1 MCTFRVYSCTLL
13 IKDCLLATRKPGMSS
28 FLLVCIGSD
37 VLKPLFSLDS
47 VVSSIATPVNPA
59 QIRIRAGEKEGV
71 WIDGER
77 TVKVIAVQ
85 ESATLEEST
94 RQIRSFLN
102 DEVMPAL
109 VTLNDKGTPTGIIS
123 SHQLF
128 SAFLTLVQNQS
139 VLLGTLMDTMSEA
152 VTIVDSR
159 NVVQHW
165 NRAAQTIYEI
175 DRSRVIGTSL
185 DEHFASESIRLLDA
199 LRQGTSVQRVYH
211 IPRPD
216 SHVLINAAPIR
227 LEGRIIGAISIEQ
240 DITELVRL
248 NEELAHTTA
257 HLHNLQQEMSRFQAA
272 DDPFYAIK
280 GHSASIQSAISS
292 AKKVA
297 QTDATVLIYG
307 ESGVGK
313 ELFAKAIH
321 QASRR
326 REKPFIAINCGAIPA
341 ALFESELFGY
351 QGGAFTGAE
360 KKGKPGKLEL
370 AHGGTLF
377 LDEIGEL
384 PLELQVKLLRALQ
397 ERQFYRVGG
406 TEPISVNTR
415 IVAATNRQLEQM
427 VFDGRFREDLYY
439 RLNVFSLEVPPLRER
454 SEDLP
459 ELVQIFIHEYSVAH
473 EQSVPRITSEVMQ
486 ALFDYSWPGN
496 IRQLRNVIERL
507 SILQENGVILPEH
520 LPSVI
525 RSHSNESLPPA
536 TVSRGTA
543 FSPAI
548 ASRPLPHSLYAPEP
562 ASTERERIVAALE
575 RTYGNKKAAAEL
587 LGMSRGTLYNKMRKY
602 NINEGSFGWG

>member
-1 MCTFRVYSCTLL
+1 M
-13 IKDCLLATRKPGMSS
+13 
-28 FLLVCIGSD
+28 
-37 VLKPLFSLDS
+37 KPLFSLDS
-47 VVSSIATPVNPA
+47 TLSSFAIPIPPDMVKIRVGETIGEWVDKEQKGGVIIVSPT
-59 QIRIRAGEKEGV
+59 
-71 WIDGER
+71 
-77 TVKVIAVQ
+77 T
-85 ESATLEEST
+85 TLEQSISHILAVPSVSDLPT
-94 RQIRSFLN
+94 LVIV
-102 DEVMPAL
+102 DEQ
-109 VTLNDKGTPTGIIS
+109 GTPTGMVEPY
-123 SHQLF
+123 QLMT
-128 SAFLTLVQNQS
+128 AFVVLTQNQS
-139 VLLGTLMDTMSEA
+139 ALLGTLMDTMSEA

-159 NVVQHW
+159 NIVQHW
-165 NRAAQTIYEI
+165 NQAAETIYEI
-175 DRSRVIGTSL
+175 DREQVVGTSL

-227 LEGRIIGAISIEQ
+227 REGEIIGAISIEQ

-280 GHSASIQSAISS
+280 GHSASIQSAIGS

-326 REKPFIAINCGAIPA
+326 HEKPFIAINCGAIPA

-406 TEPISVNTR
+406 TEPITVNTR

-427 VFDGRFREDLYY
+427 VADGRFREDLYY
-439 RLNVFSLEVPPLRER
+439 RLNVFSLEIPPLRER
-454 SEDLP
+454 REDLP

-473 EQSVPRITSEVMQ
+473 DHSVPRISPEVMQ
-486 ALFDYSWPGN
+486 ALFEYNWPGN

-525 RSHSNESLPPA
+525 RSQAEPTH
-536 TVSRGTA
+536 VSVHTPIGGT
-543 FSPAI
+543 
-548 ASRPLPHSLYAPEP
+548 YAPPTPTQPSILRPSIGYTAPPVNEK
-562 ASTERERIVAALE
+562 ERIVAALE

-587 LGMSRGTLYNKMRKY
+587 LGVSRGTLYNKMKKF
-602 NINEGSFGWG
+602 NINEESFKWD

>member
-1 MCTFRVYSCTLL
+1 M
-13 IKDCLLATRKPGMSS
+13 
-28 FLLVCIGSD
+28 
-37 VLKPLFSLDS
+37 KPLFSLDS

-59 QIRIRAGEKEGV
+59 AVRIRAGEKEGV
-71 WIDGER
+71 WVDGER
-77 TVKVIAVQ
+77 TVKVIAVS
-85 ESATLEEST
+85 ETATLEEST
-94 RQIRSFLN
+94 RQIRSSLN
-102 DEVMPAL
+102 DATMPAL
-109 VTLNDKGTPTGIIS
+109 VTLNESGVPTGIID
-123 SHQLF
+123 SHELF
-128 SAFLTLVQNQS
+128 ASFLTLVQNQS

-165 NRAAQTIYEI
+165 NRAATTIYKI
-175 DRSRVIGTSL
+175 DRAEVIGTSL

-199 LRQGTSVQRVYH
+199 LQQGTSVQRVYH

-227 LEGRIIGAISIEQ
+227 LEGQIIGAISIEQ

-326 REKPFIAINCGAIPA
+326 RDKPFIAINCGAIPA

-454 SEDLP
+454 REDLP
-459 ELVQIFIHEYSVAH
+459 ELVQIFIHEYSVVH
-473 EQSVPRITSEVMQ
+473 EQSVPRIASEVMQ

-507 SILQENGVILPEH
+507 SILQEQGVILPEH

-525 RSHSNESLPPA
+525 RTHTSDPLPSQATPLGTTFNSVIPA
-536 TVSRGTA
+536 
-543 FSPAI
+543 
-548 ASRPLPHSLYAPEP
+548 RPLPHALYAPES
-562 ASTERERIVAALE
+562 ASSEWERIVAALE

-587 LGMSRGTLYNKMRKY
+587 LGISRGTLYNKMKKH
-602 NINEGSFGWG
+602 NIHEGSFGWG

>member
-1 MCTFRVYSCTLL
+1 M
-13 IKDCLLATRKPGMSS
+13 
-28 FLLVCIGSD
+28 
-37 VLKPLFSLDS
+37 KPLFSLDS
-47 VVSSIATPVNPA
+47 IVSSIATPVNPA
-59 QIRIRAGEKEGV
+59 KIRIRAGEKEGV

-77 TVKVIAVQ
+77 KARVIAVP
-85 ESATLEEST
+85 ETATLEEST

-102 DEVMPAL
+102 DEAMPAL
-109 VTLNDKGTPTGIIS
+109 VTMNEDGVPTGIIS
-123 SHQLF
+123 SHDLF
-128 SAFLTLVQNQS
+128 ASFLTLVQNQS

-175 DRSRVIGTSL
+175 DRTQVIGTSL

-227 LEGRIIGAISIEQ
+227 LDGRIIGAISIEQ

-427 VFDGRFREDLYY
+427 VFEGRFREDLYY

-454 SEDLP
+454 REDLP

-473 EQSVPRITSEVMQ
+473 EQSVPRIAPEVMQ
-486 ALFDYSWPGN
+486 ALFDYTWPGN

-507 SILQENGVILPEH
+507 SILQENGVIMPEH

-525 RSHSNESLPPA
+525 RSHSNEPRLSAP
-536 TVSRGTA
+536 VSTNTA
-543 FSPAI
+543 FSPAFA
-548 ASRPLPHSLYAPEP
+548 ASPLPHTLYAPEP
-562 ASTERERIVAALE
+562 ASSERERIVAALE

-602 NINEGSFGWG
+602 NINEGAFGWA

>member
-1 MCTFRVYSCTLL
+1 M
-13 IKDCLLATRKPGMSS
+13 
-28 FLLVCIGSD
+28 
-37 VLKPLFSLDS
+37 KPLFWLDS
-47 VVSSIATPVNPA
+47 TLSSFAIPLPLDTFK
-59 QIRIRAGEKEGV
+59 IRAGETVGEWVDKERKG
-71 WIDGER
+71 R
-77 TVKVIAVQ
+77 VIIV
-85 ESATLEEST
+85 SPITTLEQSISHILAGPSVSDLPT
-94 RQIRSFLN
+94 LVIV
-102 DEVMPAL
+102 DEE
-109 VTLNDKGTPTGIIS
+109 GTPTGMVEPY
-123 SHQLF
+123 QLMT
-128 SAFLTLVQNQS
+128 AFVVLTQNQS
-139 VLLGTLMDTMSEA
+139 ALLSTLMDTMSEA

-165 NRAAQTIYEI
+165 NRAAETIYEI
-175 DRSRVIGTSL
+175 DQAQVVGTSL

-227 LEGRIIGAISIEQ
+227 REGEIIGAISIEQ

-280 GHSASIQSAISS
+280 GHSASIQSAIGS

-326 REKPFIAINCGAIPA
+326 HEKPFIAINCGAIPA

-406 TEPISVNTR
+406 TEPITVNTR

-427 VFDGRFREDLYY
+427 VADGRFREDLYY
-439 RLNVFSLEVPPLRER
+439 RLNVFSLEIPPLRER
-454 SEDLP
+454 REDLP

-473 EQSVPRITSEVMQ
+473 DHSVPRISPEVMQ
-486 ALFDYSWPGN
+486 ALFEYHWPGN

-525 RSHSNESLPPA
+525 RSHAEPIHVSVLTPIGGTYAQPTPTPTSIIRPSIAPPSQPVNEK
-536 TVSRGTA
+536 
-543 FSPAI
+543 
-548 ASRPLPHSLYAPEP
+548 
-562 ASTERERIVAALE
+562 ERILAALE

-587 LGMSRGTLYNKMRKY
+587 LGVSRGTLYNKMKKF
-602 NINEGSFGWG
+602 NINEESFKWD

>member
-1 MCTFRVYSCTLL
+1 M
-13 IKDCLLATRKPGMSS
+13 
-28 FLLVCIGSD
+28 
-37 VLKPLFSLDS
+37 KPLFSLGGE
-47 VVSSIATPVNPA
+47 VSSLAAPVNPDA
-59 QIRIRAGEKEGV
+59 ITIRAGETEGV
-71 WIDGER
+71 WQNGAQSVR
-77 TVKVIAVQ
+77 AIAVNQ
-85 ESATLEEST
+85 RTTLDEISK
-94 RQIRSFLN
+94 QLALAAN
-102 DEVMPAL
+102 DAEIPAL
-109 VTLNDKGTPTGIIS
+109 VTVDDDGTPTGIITPG
-123 SHQLF
+123 QLLA
-128 SAFLTLVQNQS
+128 AFLALTQNQS

-159 NVVQHW
+159 NVVQYW
-165 NRAAQTIYEI
+165 NRAAEKIYEI
-175 DRSRVIGTSL
+175 DRAGVLGTAL

-199 LRQGTSVQRVYH
+199 LRQGTSVHRVYH

-216 SHVLINAAPIR
+216 SHVLINAAPIL
-227 LEGRIIGAISIEQ
+227 LEGDIIGAISIEQ

-257 HLHNLQQEMSRFQAA
+257 HLHTLQQEMSRFQAA

-292 AKKVA
+292 AQKVA

-397 ERQFYRVGG
+397 EKQFYRVGG
-406 TEPISVNTR
+406 TEPITVNTR

-427 VFDGRFREDLYY
+427 VADGRFREDLYY
-439 RLNVFSLEVPPLRER
+439 RLNVFSLEIPPLRER
-454 SEDLP
+454 REDLP
-459 ELVQIFIHEYSVAH
+459 ELVQIFIQEYSVIH
-473 EQSVPRITSEVMQ
+473 EQPVPRIAPEVMQ

-507 SILQENGVILPEH
+507 SILQENGAIQPEH
-520 LPSVI
+520 LPSAI
-525 RSHSNESLPPA
+525 RSQHAAESGRGFPSAAFPLQAAPPSA
-536 TVSRGTA
+536 SHASGPQA
-543 FSPAI
+543 GAPFFPAPAPA
-548 ASRPLPHSLYAPEP
+548 AS
-562 ASTERERIVAALE
+562 ERERIAAALA

-587 LGMSRGTLYNKMRKY
+587 LGISRGTLYNKMKKY
-602 NINEGSFGWG
+602 DLREESFKWG

>member
-1 MCTFRVYSCTLL
+1 
-13 IKDCLLATRKPGMSS
+13 MSS

-47 VVSSIATPVNPA
+47 VVSSIAIPVNPA

-94 RQIRSFLN
+94 KQIRSFLN
-102 DEVMPAL
+102 DEAMPAL
-109 VTLNDKGTPTGIIS
+109 VTLNDEGIPTGIIS

-128 SAFLTLVQNQS
+128 AAFLTLVQNQS

-165 NRAAQTIYEI
+165 NRAAQTIYKI
-175 DRSRVIGTSL
+175 DRSKVIGTSL

-459 ELVQIFIHEYSVAH
+459 ELVQIFIHEYSVTH
-473 EQSVPRITSEVMQ
+473 EQSVPRIASEVMQ

-536 TVSRGTA
+536 TVSKGTA

>member
-1 MCTFRVYSCTLL
+1 M
-13 IKDCLLATRKPGMSS
+13 
-28 FLLVCIGSD
+28 
-37 VLKPLFSLDS
+37 KPLFSLDS
-47 VVSSIATPVNPA
+47 TLSSFAIPIPPDIVKIRTGEIVGEWVDKERKGRVVVVAST
-59 QIRIRAGEKEGV
+59 
-71 WIDGER
+71 
-77 TVKVIAVQ
+77 T
-85 ESATLEEST
+85 TLEQS
-94 RQIRSFLN
+94 ISHIVAGSAVSDLPAIVIV
-102 DEVMPAL
+102 DEH
-109 VTLNDKGTPTGIIS
+109 GTPTGMVEPY
-123 SHQLF
+123 QLMT
-128 SAFLTLVQNQS
+128 AFVVLTQNQS
-139 VLLGTLMDTMSEA
+139 ALLRTLMDTMSEA

-165 NRAAQTIYEI
+165 NRAAETIYEI
-175 DRSRVIGTSL
+175 DRARVVGTSL

-227 LEGRIIGAISIEQ
+227 REGEIIGAISIEQ

-280 GHSASIQSAISS
+280 GHSASIQSAIGS

-313 ELFAKAIH
+313 ELFAQAIH

-326 REKPFIAINCGAIPA
+326 HEKPFIAINCGAIPA

-406 TEPISVNTR
+406 TEPITVNTR

-427 VFDGRFREDLYY
+427 VADGRFREDLYY
-439 RLNVFSLEVPPLRER
+439 RLNVFSLEIPPLRER
-454 SEDLP
+454 REDLP

-473 EQSVPRITSEVMQ
+473 DQSVPRISPEVMQ
-486 ALFDYSWPGN
+486 ALFEYTWPGN

-525 RSHSNESLPPA
+525 RSHTEPTHVSLHTPMGGTYAPPTTTPPPIIRPSIA
-536 TVSRGTA
+536 YPS
-543 FSPAI
+543 SPAN
-548 ASRPLPHSLYAPEP
+548 EK
-562 ASTERERIVAALE
+562 ERILTALE

-587 LGMSRGTLYNKMRKY
+587 LGVSRGTLYNKMKKF
-602 NINEGSFGWG
+602 NINEESFKWD

>member
-1 MCTFRVYSCTLL
+1 M
-13 IKDCLLATRKPGMSS
+13 
-28 FLLVCIGSD
+28 
-37 VLKPLFSLDS
+37 KPLFSLDS
-47 VVSSIATPVNPA
+47 MLSSFAIPIPPDIVKIRTGETVGEWVDKERKGRVVVAAST
-59 QIRIRAGEKEGV
+59 
-71 WIDGER
+71 
-77 TVKVIAVQ
+77 T
-85 ESATLEEST
+85 TLEQSICHILAGLGVSDLPT
-94 RQIRSFLN
+94 LVIV
-102 DEVMPAL
+102 DEQ
-109 VTLNDKGTPTGIIS
+109 GTPTGMVEPY
-123 SHQLF
+123 QLMT
-128 SAFLTLVQNQS
+128 AFVVLTQNQS
-139 VLLGTLMDTMSEA
+139 ALLRTLMDTMSEA

-165 NRAAQTIYEI
+165 NRAAETIYEI
-175 DRSRVIGTSL
+175 DHARVVGTSL

-227 LEGRIIGAISIEQ
+227 REGEIIGAISIEQ

-280 GHSASIQSAISS
+280 GHSASIQSAIGS

-313 ELFAKAIH
+313 ELFAQAIH

-326 REKPFIAINCGAIPA
+326 HEKPFIAINCGAIPA

-406 TEPISVNTR
+406 TEPITVNTR

-427 VFDGRFREDLYY
+427 VADGRFREDLYY
-439 RLNVFSLEVPPLRER
+439 RLNVFSLEIPPLRER
-454 SEDLP
+454 REDLP

-473 EQSVPRITSEVMQ
+473 DQSVPRISPEVMQ
-486 ALFDYSWPGN
+486 ALFEYTWPGN

-525 RSHSNESLPPA
+525 RSHTEPTHVSLHTPMGGTYAPPTTTPPSIIRPSIA
-536 TVSRGTA
+536 YPS
-543 FSPAI
+543 SPAN
-548 ASRPLPHSLYAPEP
+548 EK
-562 ASTERERIVAALE
+562 ERIVAALE

-587 LGMSRGTLYNKMRKY
+587 LGVSRGTLYNKMKKF
-602 NINEGSFGWG
+602 NINEESFKWD

>member
-1 MCTFRVYSCTLL
+1 M
-13 IKDCLLATRKPGMSS
+13 
-28 FLLVCIGSD
+28 
-37 VLKPLFSLDS
+37 KPLFSLDS
-47 VVSSIATPVNPA
+47 VVSDLAAPVDPA
-59 QIRIRAGEKEGV
+59 DVKIRAGEKEGV
-71 WIDGER
+71 WQEGER
-77 TVKVIAVQ
+77 AVKVLVV
-85 ESATLEEST
+85 SRTATLAQCLE
-94 RQIRSFLN
+94 QIRQSLASAQL
-102 DEVMPAL
+102 PAL
-109 VTLNDKGTPTGIIS
+109 AVVDEAGRATGIVLP
-123 SHQLF
+123 HQLLE
-128 SAFLTLVQNQS
+128 AFTNLAQNQS
-139 VLLGTLMDTMSEA
+139 VLLSTLMDTMSEA
-152 VTIVDSR
+152 ITIVDS
-159 NVVQHW
+159 NNIVQYW
-165 NRAAQTIYEI
+165 NRAAETIYEI
-175 DRSRVIGTSL
+175 DRAQVLGTSL
-185 DEHFASESIRLLDA
+185 AEHFASESIRLLDA

-227 LEGRIIGAISIEQ
+227 QGEKIIGAISIEQ

-280 GHSASIQSAISS
+280 GHSASIQAAISS

-313 ELFAKAIH
+313 ELFAQAIH

-326 REKPFIAINCGAIPA
+326 REKPFVAINCGAIPA

-351 QGGAFTGAE
+351 QGGAFTGA
-360 KKGKPGKLEL
+360 KKTGKPGKLEL

-406 TEPISVNTR
+406 TEPITVNTR
-415 IVAATNRQLEQM
+415 VIAATNRQLEQM
-427 VFDGRFREDLYY
+427 VADGRFREDLYY
-439 RLNVFSLEVPPLRER
+439 RLNVFSLEIPPLRAR
-454 SEDLP
+454 REDLP

-473 EQSVPRITSEVMQ
+473 EQAVPRIPSEVMQ

-507 SILQENGVILPEH
+507 TILQENGVISPEH
-520 LPSVI
+520 LPSAI
-525 RSHSNESLPPA
+525 RFQPEPLAP
-536 TVSRGTA
+536 TA
-543 FSPAI
+543 FASPGGEY
-548 ASRPLPHSLYAPEP
+548 SAPAALHPGPTAPFTLHHP
-562 ASTERERIVAALE
+562 AGQTEKDRIIAALE

-587 LGMSRGTLYNKMRKY
+587 LGISRGTLYNKMKKY
-602 NINEGSFGWG
+602 GLDGESFRWN

>member
-1 MCTFRVYSCTLL
+1 M
-13 IKDCLLATRKPGMSS
+13 
-28 FLLVCIGSD
+28 
-37 VLKPLFSLDS
+37 KPLFSLDS
-47 VVSSIATPVNPA
+47 IVSSIATPVNPA
-59 QIRIRAGEKEGV
+59 KIRIRTGEKEGV

-77 TVKVIAVQ
+77 TVRVIAVP
-85 ESATLEEST
+85 ETATLEEST

-102 DEVMPAL
+102 DDAMPAL
-109 VTLNDKGTPTGIIS
+109 VTMNEDGVPTGIIS
-123 SHQLF
+123 SHDLF
-128 SAFLTLVQNQS
+128 ASFLTLVQNQS

-175 DRSRVIGTSL
+175 DRTQVIGTSL

-227 LEGRIIGAISIEQ
+227 LDGRIIGAISIEQ

-427 VFDGRFREDLYY
+427 VFEGRFREDLYY

-454 SEDLP
+454 REDLP

-473 EQSVPRITSEVMQ
+473 EQSVPRIAPEVMQ
-486 ALFDYSWPGN
+486 ALFDYTWPGN

-507 SILQENGVILPEH
+507 SILQENGVIMPEH

-525 RSHSNESLPPA
+525 RSHSNEPRLSAP
-536 TVSRGTA
+536 VSKNTA
-543 FSPAI
+543 FSPAFA
-548 ASRPLPHSLYAPEP
+548 ASPLPHNSYAPEP
-562 ASTERERIVAALE
+562 ASSERERIVAALE

-602 NINEGSFGWG
+602 NINEGAFGWA

>member
-1 MCTFRVYSCTLL
+1 M
-13 IKDCLLATRKPGMSS
+13 
-28 FLLVCIGSD
+28 
-37 VLKPLFSLDS
+37 KPLFSLDS
-47 VVSSIATPVNPA
+47 TLSAFAIPISPDTVRV
-59 QIRIRAGEKEGV
+59 REGETEGEWADQKRKGRV
-71 WIDGER
+71 LVLSE
-77 TVKVIAVQ
+77 T
-85 ESATLEEST
+85 ATLEQS
-94 RQIRSFLN
+94 ISHILSGLN
-102 DEVMPAL
+102 TSELPIFILLNKKGEPMSMVEPQQLMKAL
-109 VTLNDKGTPTGIIS
+109 IVLS
-123 SHQLF
+123 
-128 SAFLTLVQNQS
+128 QNQS
-139 VLLGTLMDTMSEA
+139 ALLSTLMDTMSEA

-159 NVVQHW
+159 NFVQYW
-165 NRAAQTIYEI
+165 NLAAETIYEI
-175 DRSRVIGTSL
+175 DRVQVVGTPL
-185 DEHFASESIRLLDA
+185 DEHFASESLRVLDA

-227 LEGRIIGAISIEQ
+227 REGEIIGAISIEQ

-280 GHSASIQSAISS
+280 GHSASIQAAIGS

-326 REKPFIAINCGAIPA
+326 HEKPFIAINCGAIPA

-406 TEPISVNTR
+406 TEPITVNTR

-427 VFDGRFREDLYY
+427 VADGRFREDLYY
-439 RLNVFSLEVPPLRER
+439 RLNVFSLEIPPLRER
-454 SEDLP
+454 REDLP

-473 EQSVPRITSEVMQ
+473 DHSVPRIAPEVMH
-486 ALFDYSWPGN
+486 ALFEYNWPGN

-525 RSHSNESLPPA
+525 RSQTEHAHTPLGGAYAQTATTPVPLSSRPISSPIISPA
-536 TVSRGTA
+536 T
-543 FSPAI
+543 
-548 ASRPLPHSLYAPEP
+548 EK
-562 ASTERERIVAALE
+562 ERILAALE

-587 LGMSRGTLYNKMRKY
+587 LGISRGTLYNKMKKFH
-602 NINEGSFGWG
+602 INEESFQWD

>member
-1 MCTFRVYSCTLL
+1 M
-13 IKDCLLATRKPGMSS
+13 
-28 FLLVCIGSD
+28 
-37 VLKPLFSLDS
+37 KPLFSLDTAVFS
-47 VVSSIATPVNPA
+47 LAAPVKPDE
-59 QIRIRAGEKEGV
+59 ISIRAGEAEGV
-71 WIDGER
+71 WHRREQS
-77 TVKVIAVQ
+77 VKVLAVK
-85 ESATLEEST
+85 ETATLEAAT
-94 RQIRSFLN
+94 KLLRSAL
-102 DEVMPAL
+102 DGPSLPAL
-109 VTLNDKGTPTGIIS
+109 VTVDENDRPTGIVAPE
-123 SHQLF
+123 HLLDTY
-128 SAFLTLVQNQS
+128 LTLIQNQS
-139 VLLGTLMDTMSEA
+139 VLLRTLMDTMSEA
-152 VTIVDSR
+152 TTIVDSR

-165 NRAAQTIYEI
+165 NRAAESIYRI
-175 DRSRVIGTSL
+175 DRAQVIGTSL

-227 LEGRIIGAISIEQ
+227 LDGDIIGAISIEQ

-257 HLHNLQQEMSRFQAA
+257 HLHTLQQEMSRFQAP

-280 GHSASIQSAISS
+280 GHSSSIQSAIVS
-292 AKKVA
+292 AQKVA

-406 TEPISVNTR
+406 TEPITVNTR

-427 VFDGRFREDLYY
+427 VAEGRFREDLYY
-439 RLNVFSLEVPPLRER
+439 RLNVFSLEIPPLRER
-454 SEDLP
+454 REDLP
-459 ELVQIFIHEYSVAH
+459 ELVQIFIQEYSVAH
-473 EQSVPRITSEVMQ
+473 EQPVPRIAPEVMQ

-507 SILQENGVILPEH
+507 SILQENGVISPEH
-520 LPSVI
+520 LPSAILSRQSDATGAYQPPV
-525 RSHSNESLPPA
+525 LPRPVPSQLFA
-536 TVSRGTA
+536 P
-543 FSPAI
+543 SPAPGG
-548 ASRPLPHSLYAPEP
+548 S
-562 ASTERERIVAALE
+562 EREKIAAALA

-587 LGMSRGTLYNKMRKY
+587 LGISRGTLYNKMKKY
-602 NINEGSFGWG
+602 GLSEENFRWE

>member
-1 MCTFRVYSCTLL
+1 M
-13 IKDCLLATRKPGMSS
+13 
-28 FLLVCIGSD
+28 
-37 VLKPLFSLDS
+37 KPLFSLDS
-47 VVSSIATPVNPA
+47 TLSSFAIPLPPDIVKIRTGETVGEWVDKERKDKVVIVSPT
-59 QIRIRAGEKEGV
+59 
-71 WIDGER
+71 
-77 TVKVIAVQ
+77 T
-85 ESATLEEST
+85 TLEQSISHILAGT
-94 RQIRSFLN
+94 GIPDLPAFVIV
-102 DEVMPAL
+102 DEQ
-109 VTLNDKGTPTGIIS
+109 GTPTGMVEPY
-123 SHQLF
+123 QLMT
-128 SAFLTLVQNQS
+128 AFVVLTQNQS
-139 VLLGTLMDTMSEA
+139 ALLSTLMDTMSEA

-165 NRAAQTIYEI
+165 NRAAETIYEI
-175 DRSRVIGTSL
+175 DREQVVGTSL

-227 LEGRIIGAISIEQ
+227 REGEIIGAISIEQ

-280 GHSASIQSAISS
+280 GHSASIQSAIGS

-326 REKPFIAINCGAIPA
+326 HEKPFIAINCGAIPA

-406 TEPISVNTR
+406 TEPITVNTR

-427 VFDGRFREDLYY
+427 VADGRFREDLYY
-439 RLNVFSLEVPPLRER
+439 RLNVFSLEIPPLRER
-454 SEDLP
+454 REDLP

-473 EQSVPRITSEVMQ
+473 DHSVPRISPEVMQ
-486 ALFDYSWPGN
+486 ALFEYTWPGN

-525 RSHSNESLPPA
+525 RSYTEPTYATVLTPTGGTYATPTPPTIMRPSIAYPTPPA
-536 TVSRGTA
+536 N
-543 FSPAI
+543 
-548 ASRPLPHSLYAPEP
+548 EK
-562 ASTERERIVAALE
+562 ERILAALE

-587 LGMSRGTLYNKMRKY
+587 LGVSRGTLYNKMKKF
-602 NINEGSFGWG
+602 NINEESFKWD

>member
-1 MCTFRVYSCTLL
+1 M
-13 IKDCLLATRKPGMSS
+13 
-28 FLLVCIGSD
+28 
-37 VLKPLFSLDS
+37 
-47 VVSSIATPVNPA
+47 
-59 QIRIRAGEKEGV
+59 EGV
-71 WIDGER
+71 WRNADR
-77 TVKVIAVQ
+77 DVKAYAVP
-85 ESATLEEST
+85 ETATLAEAIPL
-94 RQIRSFLN
+94 IRLSLS
-102 DEVMPAL
+102 DLTPPAL
-109 VTLNDKGTPTGIIS
+109 VTVTEDGQITGVIHPQKLFAS
-123 SHQLF
+123 FLSLTQHQ
-128 SAFLTLVQNQS
+128 SA
-139 VLLGTLMDTMSEA
+139 LLGTLLDTMSEA
-152 VTIVDSR
+152 ITVVDSD
-159 NVVQHW
+159 NVVQCW
-165 NRAAQTIYEI
+165 NRAAESIYEI
-175 DRSRVIGTSL
+175 DRNEVVGTSL

-227 LEGRIIGAISIEQ
+227 LEGEIIGAISIEQ

-280 GHSASIQSAISS
+280 GHSASIQAAIQSAQ
-292 AKKVA
+292 KVA

-406 TEPISVNTR
+406 TEPITVNTR

-427 VFDGRFREDLYY
+427 VADGRFREDLYY
-439 RLNVFSLEVPPLRER
+439 RLNVFSLEIPPLRER
-454 SEDLP
+454 REDLP
-459 ELVQIFIHEYSVAH
+459 ELVQIFIQEYSVAH
-473 EQSVPRITSEVMQ
+473 EQPVPRIAPEVMQ

-507 SILQENGVILPEH
+507 SILQENGAVQPEH

-525 RSHSNESLPPA
+525 RTHSETHSPVSVPLGGAYAPAPAALPVA
-536 TVSRGTA
+536 TADRNPL
-543 FSPAI
+543 SPA
-548 ASRPLPHSLYAPEP
+548 S
-562 ASTERERIVAALE
+562 ERERIRAALE
-575 RTYGNKKAAAEL
+575 RTYGNKKAAAAL
-587 LGMSRGTLYNKMRKY
+587 LGISRGTLYNKMKRY
-602 NINEGSFGWG
+602 GLAEEGYSWE

>member
-1 MCTFRVYSCTLL
+1 M
-13 IKDCLLATRKPGMSS
+13 
-28 FLLVCIGSD
+28 
-37 VLKPLFSLDS
+37 KPLFSLDS
-47 VVSSIATPVNPA
+47 TLSSFAIPLPPDIVKIRTGETVGEWVDKERKGKVVIVSPT
-59 QIRIRAGEKEGV
+59 
-71 WIDGER
+71 
-77 TVKVIAVQ
+77 T
-85 ESATLEEST
+85 TLEQSISHILAGT
-94 RQIRSFLN
+94 GISDLPAFVIV
-102 DEVMPAL
+102 DEQ
-109 VTLNDKGTPTGIIS
+109 GTPTGMVEPY
-123 SHQLF
+123 QLMT
-128 SAFLTLVQNQS
+128 AFVVLTQNQS
-139 VLLGTLMDTMSEA
+139 ALLSTLMDTMSEA

-165 NRAAQTIYEI
+165 NRAAETIYEI
-175 DRSRVIGTSL
+175 DREQVVGTSL

-227 LEGRIIGAISIEQ
+227 REGEIIGAISIEQ

-280 GHSASIQSAISS
+280 GHSASIQSAIGS

-326 REKPFIAINCGAIPA
+326 HEKPFIAINCGAIPA

-406 TEPISVNTR
+406 TEPITVNTR

-427 VFDGRFREDLYY
+427 VADGRFREDLYY
-439 RLNVFSLEVPPLRER
+439 RLNVFSLEIPPLRER
-454 SEDLP
+454 REDLP

-473 EQSVPRITSEVMQ
+473 DHSVPRISPEVMQ
-486 ALFDYSWPGN
+486 ALFEYTWPGN

-525 RSHSNESLPPA
+525 RSHTEPTYVSVLTPTGGTYAPPTPTPATIIRPSIASPTPPA
-536 TVSRGTA
+536 N
-543 FSPAI
+543 
-548 ASRPLPHSLYAPEP
+548 EK
-562 ASTERERIVAALE
+562 ERILAALE

-587 LGMSRGTLYNKMRKY
+587 LGVSRGTLYNKMKKF
-602 NINEGSFGWG
+602 NINEESFKWD